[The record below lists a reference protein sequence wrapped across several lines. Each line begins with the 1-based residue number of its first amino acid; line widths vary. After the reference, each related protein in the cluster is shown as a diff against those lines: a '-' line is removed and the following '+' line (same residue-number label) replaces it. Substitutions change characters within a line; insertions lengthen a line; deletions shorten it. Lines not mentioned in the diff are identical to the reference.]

1 MDKLG
6 MDTGLKAIH
15 PITGEALWVAN
26 FVLMSYGSG
35 AVMSVPAHD
44 QRDFEFALKY
54 GLPIKQ
60 VIQPTDGELPD
71 QLEAAFV
78 EKGVL
83 VNSGEF
89 TALTS
94 QEAFVAIA
102 EYLEG
107 RARGVNATF
116 VKGRHAG
123 MPLPNPTY
131 SGVVGANLRVR
142 PGLT

>member
-26 FVLMSYGSG
+26 F
-35 AVMSVPAHD
+35 
-44 QRDFEFALKY
+44 E
-54 GLPIKQ
+54 
-60 VIQPTDGELPD
+60 PTDGELPD